1 MFRYRTQSS
10 ASTVVLCGALS
21 ALPSMMRAQTADQ
34 PLPPVTVE
42 APNQRQ
48 AVRATKRPAQ
58 PAVSA
63 TRRRKPVATAAAN
76 PPAPQSDG
84 GGQCVAGIPPIKQRF
99 QLPQKSFSITA
110 KQIEETINLKDPEDA
125 VKYMPSLFVRKRND
139 GDNQAVLA
147 TRTWGLN
154 SSARTLI
161 YQDDLLISALIGN
174 NNSGASPHWN
184 LVSPE
189 AIARIDFL
197 NGPYAAAYPGNSI
210 GGVLLI
216 TTKMPDKPKPPRRKR
231 CRSSRGDNTAPRK
244 PMSAARRSASAGDRN
259 GAVSWLLSAN
269 SRTAISSR

>member
-1 MFRYRTQSS
+1 MLHSLGELEW
-10 ASTVVLCGALS
+10 A
-21 ALPSMMRAQTADQ
+21 RAPAKEN
-34 PLPPVTVE
+34 LPPIVVTPPPQKPAKKQA
-42 APNQRQ
+42 APKVP
-48 AVRATKRPAQ
+48 AKSRAISGAPK
-58 PAVSA
+58 
-63 TRRRKPVATAAAN
+63 
-76 PPAPQSDG
+76 PAPALAAPAA
-84 GGQCVAGIPPIKQRF
+84 GQQQVPASVKESLTTPPLVERF
-99 QLPQKSFSITA
+99 QLPQKSFSTTA

-184 LVSPE
+184 LVSTE
-189 AIARIDFL
+189 SIARIDFL

-216 TTKMPDKPKPPRRKR
+216 ARQLRGHGQRRFCRGASMPPRIPISVARP
-231 CRSSRGDNTAPRK
+231 APRR
-244 PMSAARRSASAGDRN
+244 AVASGPFP
-259 GAVSWLLSAN
+259 GF
-269 SRTAISSR
+269 